1 MRQKFI
7 RYLRANWLIHL
18 TLGCA
23 FLIGLSLGAL
33 GVHYLSDST
42 VIDLDRFVGSLL
54 EEQPGTVDL
63 TFSYQLL
70 RDNLIM
76 MLLIWVLGLTVVG
89 IPLIYLI
96 IMIRGAVFGFSVC
109 FVIMAKGFAGL
120 GFVVVAILLPSLI
133 FFVCLLLAAGLAT
146 RFSFSLLRSRASGK
160 PLWSHFSQ
168 YSLLFL
174 IATAGLVASGYVQV
188 VCTALGVA
196 FLNRG

>member
-23 FLIGLSLGAL
+23 FLVGVSLGAL
-33 GVHYLSDST
+33 GVHYLSDNT
-42 VIDLDRFVGSLL
+42 VVDLNRFVGSLL
-54 EEQPGTVDL
+54 EEQPGSVDL
-63 TFSYQLL
+63 SFSYQLL

-96 IMIRGAVFGFSVC
+96 VGIRGAVFGFSVC
-109 FVIMAKGFAGL
+109 FIIISKGLAGL
-120 GFVVVAILLPSLI
+120 GFVLLAILLPSVI
-133 FFVCLLLAAGLAT
+133 FFVCLLLASGLAT

-160 PLWSHFSQ
+160 PLWSYFSQ
-168 YSLLFL
+168 YSLLFML
-174 IATAGLVASGYVQV
+174 TTAGLAASGYVQV
-188 VCTALGVA
+188 VCTALGIG
-196 FLNRG
+196 LIR